1 MSGRVHGTRA
11 MYVNERCRCEPC
23 TAANRDAENWR
34 NRLSAYGR
42 WEPYVDA
49 EPAREHSR
57 FLMRRGME
65 IAHIAQLS
73 GQAYCTVDHLL
84 NGRSAQ
90 QRPPTVRLRP
100 ATSTAILAVPA
111 DLDLIQGAT
120 KMDATG
126 TRRRLQALVRRG
138 WPLARLA
145 RELGMHPANFGPM
158 MRSSR
163 VRADTAR
170 AVRRLYDRL
179 WNADPADHGVEQRN
193 ISRATNHAL
202 ARGWVPA
209 AAWDD
214 DTIDTPDA
222 IFDLGAQVP
231 RHLALAE
238 DANWLAEEHGY
249 SRRHAADRLG
259 VAKNTLDQSI
269 TRARRDQAVT
279 S

>member
-1 MSGRVHGTRA
+1 

-23 TAANRDAENWR
+23 TAANREAENRR

-73 GQAYCTVDHLL
+73 GQAYSTVDHLL
-84 NGRSAQ
+84 NGRPAQ
-90 QRPPTVRLRP
+90 QRPPTLRLRP

-111 DLDLIQGAT
+111 DLDLIRGAT

-214 DTIDTPDA
+214 DTIDAPDA
-222 IFDLGAQVP
+222 DFDLGALVP

-238 DANWLAEEHGY
+238 DADWLAEEHGY

-279 S
+279 V